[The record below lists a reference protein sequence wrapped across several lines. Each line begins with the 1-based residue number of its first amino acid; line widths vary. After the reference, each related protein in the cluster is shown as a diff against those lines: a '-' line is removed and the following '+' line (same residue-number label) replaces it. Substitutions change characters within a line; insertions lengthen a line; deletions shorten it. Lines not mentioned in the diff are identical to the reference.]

1 MAKYKRSELNRL
13 ADTVQPKDLLAF
25 NEMVQT
31 AFDAGDI
38 EEDVP
43 DPVDAALLERQER
56 YKDGELDRLIGKY
69 QQQEN

>member
-1 MAKYKRSELNRL
+1 MAKYKRTELNRMVKSV
-13 ADTVQPKDLLAF
+13 APQDLLAF
-25 NEMVQT
+25 NEMVQM

-43 DPVDAALLERQER
+43 DPVNAALLERQER
-56 YKDGELDRLIGKY
+56 YKDGELDRLIVKY